1 MRAGISF
8 RHDQRGV
15 CHVFDRNLSS
25 LGKRM
30 AFRNCDD
37 RSFIKQMLVDKP
49 RVAHLWRPDN
59 CDVQTPRQQSWQ
71 KPDGFLLKQF
81 DVNLGMSFT
90 KMGQKLRNKTCGRA
104 VDGTDPKDR
113 RLILSAVPER
123 RLKPVRLFD
132 QVARRFDKIASRLRQ
147 RDTARC
153 PDKQTRTQAFFQK
166 LDMPSQ
172 RGRQHIQALRRFSK
186 MQRVRDGDK
195 APELTEFHSETIISF
210 FYMISD
216 ALCWLGQVA
225 IVARNGRSAHVPR
238 PEYPQETM
246 MRTYKIAAIPA
257 DGIGPEVIDAGTEVL
272 SVLAQRAGDVRF
284 DVTTFDWG
292 SDYYKKTGVMMPED
306 GLEQLKPF
314 DAIYFGAVGAPDVP
328 DHITLWGLR
337 LPICQGFDQY
347 ANVRP
352 TKIIPGVTSPLR
364 GVGVGDLDWVIVREN
379 SEGEYSGH
387 GGRAH
392 RGMPEEVGTEVSIFT
407 RVGVTR
413 IMRYAF
419 QLAQSRPRKFL
430 TVVTKSNAQRFG
442 MVMWDE
448 IAAEVAQEFPDVTWD
463 KMLVDAMTVRMVK
476 NPQSL
481 DTIVATNLHADIL
494 SDLAG
499 ALAGSLGVAPTAN
512 IDPERRFPSMF
523 EPIHGS
529 AFDITGKGIAN
540 PVATF
545 WTASQMLDH
554 LGEAEASARLMRAV
568 EKVCAEGILTPDV
581 GGTATTKEVTEAVCE
596 AIRGENI

>member
-1 MRAGISF
+1 M
-8 RHDQRGV
+8 H
-15 CHVFDRNLSS
+15 
-25 LGKRM
+25 
-30 AFRNCDD
+30 
-37 RSFIKQMLVDKP
+37 
-49 RVAHLWRPDN
+49 
-59 CDVQTPRQQSWQ
+59 
-71 KPDGFLLKQF
+71 
-81 DVNLGMSFT
+81 
-90 KMGQKLRNKTCGRA
+90 
-104 VDGTDPKDR
+104 
-113 RLILSAVPER
+113 
-123 RLKPVRLFD
+123 
-132 QVARRFDKIASRLRQ
+132 
-147 RDTARC
+147 
-153 PDKQTRTQAFFQK
+153 
-166 LDMPSQ
+166 
-172 RGRQHIQALRRFSK
+172 
-186 MQRVRDGDK
+186 
-195 APELTEFHSETIISF
+195 
-210 FYMISD
+210 
-216 ALCWLGQVA
+216 
-225 IVARNGRSAHVPR
+225 
-238 PEYPQETM
+238 
-246 MRTYKIAAIPA
+246 TYKIAAIPA
-257 DGIGPEVIDAGTEVL
+257 DGIGPEVIAAGLQALEAL
-272 SVLAQRAGDVRF
+272 ERRDGAFKL
-284 DVTTFDWG
+284 DVTNFDWG
-292 SDYYKKTGVMMPED
+292 SDYYKKHGMMMPEN
-306 GLEQLKPF
+306 GVEQLKPF
-314 DAIYFGAVGAPDVP
+314 DAIFFGAVGAPDVP

-352 TKIIPGVTSPLR
+352 TKIMPGVGSPLA
-364 GVGVGDLDWVIVREN
+364 GVGPGDLDWVIIREN

-392 RGMPEEVGTEVSIFT
+392 RGLPEEVGTEVAIFT

-419 QLAQSRPRKFL
+419 RMAQSRPRKLL
-430 TVVTKSNAQRFG
+430 TVVTKSNAQRHG

-545 WTASQMLDH
+545 WTAAQMLDH
-554 LGEAEASARLMRAV
+554 LGEPKAANRLMTAV
-568 EKVCAEGILTPDV
+568 ETVCADGVTTPDI
-581 GGTATTKEVTEAVCE
+581 GGTATTQQVTDAVCE
-596 AIRGENI
+596 AIRVSNL